1 MKIIDIDNV
10 SWEADADKRTII
22 AEVETTLDRTRNNIN
37 KAMIKRQNSLFD
49 ENAPISSYEK
59 NRLKVLK
66 NIEKIMFSYC
76 QKLKGLEK

>member
-49 ENAPISSYEK
+49 ENKPISSYEK

-66 NIEKIMFSYC
+66 NIKKIMFSYC